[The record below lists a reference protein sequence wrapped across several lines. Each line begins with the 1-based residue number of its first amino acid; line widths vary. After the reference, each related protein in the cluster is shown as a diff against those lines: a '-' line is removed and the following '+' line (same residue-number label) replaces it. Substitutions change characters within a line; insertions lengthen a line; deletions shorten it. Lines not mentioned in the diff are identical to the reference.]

1 MSEPTPEFWSPA
13 QAAADHEPSAGPE
26 STGSGGV
33 FAPSPPPAPA
43 QRPPRDALPL
53 LLTLGLA
60 LLTYLMTRGT
70 DANLG
75 LNAPLLVAALL
86 GALGLSLKVRRSWPG
101 DRSVPRP
108 AALLLALGTLCTL
121 GLAFN
126 AGSLITWLNVL
137 GLLLALA
144 VGLASLRFPGL
155 TRLSVGQLLLTAFWG
170 WLRGVYGLPLL
181 AGRFPWARL
190 RRRKPASRVQG
201 EQTRRV
207 LVGLLFTVPLL
218 LIFGALLG
226 QSDARFG
233 DLIARLLSP
242 RLPDWN
248 PNELISSL
256 FQLGFWAFLLGGPV
270 YAVLLASRPAP
281 QIQTVAEPR
290 LTLTELGI
298 PLLSVSALFCAYLLV
313 QLDTLFHPG
322 LAAGLTYS
330 ESVRRG
336 FGELTAVAALTLAVL
351 LIAHTL
357 LRRELRTTLAYRLT
371 SAAVLLPLALLIAS
385 AYHRLELYVQAYG
398 LSEIRVLGGVFLA
411 WIVLSLLAYTVLL
424 WRGGLERFAYFSLI
438 SGLGLIAG
446 MNVVSPGR
454 LIATVNLSRV
464 ADASQTTGGWTAGG
478 VGRTQSAPAPTL
490 IEVTRL
496 GPDALP
502 TLLDHLN
509 AHGGAAPALRD
520 AAFGPDLTC
529 TLAEQKA
536 AIPDDWRVWNL
547 ARSRAARLIQQL
559 EAANPALAWVDCRVL
574 SGD

>member
-1 MSEPTPEFWSPA
+1 MSEPTPEFWNPA
-13 QAAADHEPSAGPE
+13 QAAEDLE
-26 STGSGGV
+26 STGSGRM
-33 FAPSPPPAPA
+33 FAPAPPPAPVL
-43 QRPPRDALPL
+43 RPPGATLPL

-70 DANLG
+70 GGNLG
-75 LNAPLLVAALL
+75 LNAPLLVLVLL
-86 GALGLSLKVRRSWPG
+86 GSLGLASRLRRSQ
-101 DRSVPRP
+101 VQTP
-108 AALLLALGTLCTL
+108 ALVLLALGTLCAVGLTL
-121 GLAFN
+121 N
-126 AGSLITWLNVL
+126 TGSLITILNAS
-137 GLLLALA
+137 GLLLSLAL
-144 VGLASLRFPGL
+144 GLAYLRFPGL
-155 TRLSVGQLLLTAFWG
+155 THLSAGQVLLAAFWS

-181 AGRFPWARL
+181 AFRFPWARVVQA
-190 RRRKPASRVQG
+190 RRLSARFQG

-207 LVGLLFTVPLL
+207 LIGLLFTVPLL
-218 LIFGALLG
+218 LLFGALLG

-233 DLIARLLSP
+233 DLIARLFSP

-248 PNELISSL
+248 PNELMFSL
-256 FQLGFWAFLLGGPV
+256 MQLGFWAFLLGGPV
-270 YAVLLASRPAP
+270 YAVLLATRPAP
-281 QIQTVAEPR
+281 QIQTVTQPR

-298 PLLSVSALFCAYLLV
+298 PLISVSVLFCAYLLV
-313 QLDTLFHPG
+313 QAQTLFHPG

-336 FGELTAVAALTLAVL
+336 FGELTAVAALTLVVL

-371 SAAVLLPLALLIAS
+371 SAAVLLPLGLLIAS

-411 WIVLSLLAYTVLL
+411 WVVLSLLAYTVLL

-464 ADASQTTGGWTAGG
+464 TDAGQNAGGWAAGG
-478 VGRTQSAPAPTL
+478 VGRMHRAPAPTL
-490 IEVTRL
+490 IETAKL

-502 TLLDHLN
+502 TLLGHLD
-509 AHGGAAPALRD
+509 ATGGVTGALKD
-520 AAFGPDLTC
+520 KGFGPTLTC
-529 TLAEQKA
+529 ELARQNDPSNA
-536 AIPDDWRVWNL
+536 DTRDWRIWNL
-547 ARSRAARLIQQL
+547 ARSRAAQLIQQL
-559 EAANPALAWVDCRVL
+559 ELANPQLAWVDCRVA

>member
-1 MSEPTPEFWSPA
+1 MSEPIPEFWNPA
-13 QAAADHEPSAGPE
+13 QAAENLE
-26 STGSGGV
+26 SSDSGGV
-33 FAPSPPPAPA
+33 FAPAPPPAPLL
-43 QRPPRDALPL
+43 RLPRDALPL
-53 LLTLGLA
+53 LLTLGLT
-60 LLTYLMTRGT
+60 LLAYLMTRGT
-70 DANLG
+70 DATLG
-75 LNAPLLVAALL
+75 LNAPLLALALL
-86 GALGLSLKVRRSWPG
+86 GALGIAFRVRGTRAKMQ
-101 DRSVPRP
+101 RP
-108 AALLLALGTLCTL
+108 AVLLLALGSLCAL

-126 AGSLITWLNVL
+126 AGSLISWLNAL

-144 VGLASLRFPGL
+144 VGLAYLRFPGL
-155 TRLSVGQLLLTAFWG
+155 TRLSVGQLLLAAFWG

-190 RRRKPASRVQG
+190 KPLRNPASRFQG

-207 LVGLLFTVPLL
+207 LIGLLFTAPLL

-233 DLIARLLSP
+233 DLIARLFSF

-248 PNELISSL
+248 PDELTFSL
-256 FQLGFWAFLLGGPV
+256 FQFTFWAFLLGGPI
-270 YAVLLASRPAP
+270 YSALLATRPAP
-281 QIQTVAEPR
+281 QVKAAHEPR
-290 LTLTELGI
+290 MTLTELGI

-336 FGELTAVAALTLAVL
+336 FGELTTVAALTLAVL

-357 LRRELRTTLAYRLT
+357 LRRELRTTFAYRLT

-411 WIVLSLLAYTVLL
+411 WVVLSLLAYAALL

-454 LIATVNLSRV
+454 LIATVNLDRV
-464 ADASQTTGGWTAGG
+464 LDAESGVGGWGAGG
-478 VGRTQSAPAPTL
+478 VGRSLRAPAPVL
-490 IEVTRL
+490 IEVARL

-509 AHGGAAPALRD
+509 ASGSAAPALRD
-520 AAFGPDLTC
+520 ATFGPALTC
-529 TLAEQKA
+529 TLAEQEA
-536 AIPDDWRVWNL
+536 AITGDWRVWNL
-547 ARSRAARLIQQL
+547 ARSRAARLNQQL
-559 EAANPALAWVDCRVL
+559 EAANPTLAWVDCRVQ